1 LTLVQI
7 HLEPTGPTGTI
18 KDLQGR
24 TDLKLIDSSYE
35 VDELKDS
42 LGANARPYTGFY
54 LKRGEY
60 GSIIELIGFREHRL
74 NSPIFAVESEQ
85 EAKK

>member
-1 LTLVQI
+1 MVLVQVP
-7 HLEPTGPTGTI
+7 LESGHPTGTI
-18 KDLQGR
+18 RDIAGR
-24 TDLKLIDSSYE
+24 TDLTLIIGSFE

-60 GSIIELIGFREHRL
+60 GSIIELIGFHEHRL

-85 EAKK
+85 EA